1 MGLVGRDRGAE
12 QDGSCVRCGS
22 TLEITPYGSGGG
34 WENRGLPK
42 AALCPVPAL
51 LTAVVVSI
59 TPQVQ
64 YGLTDEVHQLE
75 GSIRALK
82 MKLAEAQ

>member
-1 MGLVGRDRGAE
+1 MWVHPEDNTIW
-12 QDGSCVRCGS
+12 VR
-22 TLEITPYGSGGG
+22 GGG

>member
-1 MGLVGRDRGAE
+1 M
-12 QDGSCVRCGS
+12 
-22 TLEITPYGSGGG
+22 
-34 WENRGLPK
+34 
-42 AALCPVPAL
+42 PAL